1 LTTSSSDKHSIFET
15 GTANLS
21 GLTSRRTTTTRF
33 AIAIV
38 FASLLSGAAVAQ
50 VASPTPAPTVRPPTA
65 TTSTTSAIPK
75 PSATSA
81 ASTQFADEIAA
92 KSHCPADTVVW
103 VNLSSKVYHLTGTP
117 YYGKTKKGAYI
128 CQKDADA
135 SGFRVAKDEAAT
147 GPKH

>member
-1 LTTSSSDKHSIFET
+1 MI
-15 GTANLS
+15 
-21 GLTSRRTTTTRF
+21 RF
-33 AIAIV
+33 AMAIV

-50 VASPTPAPTVRPPTA
+50 VTPPTPAVRQPTA
-65 TTSTTSAIPK
+65 ATSPASAISK

-81 ASTQFADEIAA
+81 ASTQFADETAA

-135 SGFRVAKDEAAT
+135 SGFRVAKGEAAA